1 MHPVLFH
8 IGKVTLYSYGFMI
21 AVGILVGLFL
31 ARRQAA
37 KEGIDQ
43 DKIIDIV
50 FYILV
55 AALVGARLLFV
66 LMNFGEYAAH
76 PLDIVKIWQGGLVF
90 YGGLVPGVVIAIW
103 YIRRLGLPLWQ
114 VTDIFAP
121 SLAIGHA
128 FGRIGCFLAGCC
140 YGEACAL
147 PWAVTFTDPRSL
159 APQGVPLHPTQLYS
173 ALGLLLLFAFL
184 VFLRKKKTFQG
195 ELFWT
200 YILCYA
206 VGRFLLE
213 FLRGDDRG
221 SVLGGILSTTQAI
234 SIPLAGISVVML
246 LYLSKRG
253 AKKHGRR

>member
-8 IGKVTLYSYGFMI
+8 LGKWTLYSYGFMI

-37 KEGIDQ
+37 LEGIDQ

-55 AALVGARLLFV
+55 AALIGARLLFV

-90 YGGLVPGVVIAIW
+90 YGGLVPGVIIALW
-103 YIRRLGLPLWQ
+103 YIKRLGLPLWQ
-114 VTDIFAP
+114 VADIFAP
-121 SLAIGHA
+121 SLALGHA

-140 YGEACAL
+140 YGLPCTV
-147 PWAVTFTDPRSL
+147 PWAVTFTDPRTL
-159 APQGVPLHPTQLYS
+159 ALQGIPLHPTQLYS

-184 VFLRKKKTFQG
+184 LFLRKKKTFQG

-200 YILCYA
+200 YLFCYA
-206 VGRFLLE
+206 VGRFFLE

-221 SVLGGILSTTQAI
+221 SVLGGLLSTTQAI
-234 SIPLAGISVVML
+234 SIPLAGISVVMF
-246 LYLSKRG
+246 LYLKG
-253 AKKHGRR
+253 KGTKKHGRR